1 MIEIARPEKEAAV
14 TELGDRLSQS
24 EAAILTDYR
33 GLTVAKLTQLRRQ
46 LQEAGADYQ
55 VVKNTLFRRALA
67 ARGAPD
73 LGMQLEGPTAIAFT
87 GRDLVTP
94 AKVLAA
100 FAKEHKA
107 PAVKGGL
114 VEGRVVDAAGIGE
127 LAIMPPREVLLSML
141 LQCMQSPLSGL
152 VGITQAVVRNFVM
165 TLQAVAEVKA
175 QA

>member
-1 MIEIARPEKEAAV
+1 MIEIARPDKEAAV
-14 TELGDRLSQS
+14 AELGDRLSQS
-24 EAAILTDYR
+24 DAAILTDYR
-33 GLTVAKLTQLRRQ
+33 GLTVAKLTRLRRQ

-87 GRDLVTP
+87 GRDLVAP

-107 PAVKGGL
+107 PAIKGGL

-127 LAIMPPREVLLSML
+127 LATMPPREVLLSML
-141 LQCMQSPLSGL
+141 LQCLQSPLSGL
-152 VGITQAVVRNFVM
+152 VGVTQAVVRDFVM
-165 TLQAVAEVKA
+165 TLQAVAEAKA